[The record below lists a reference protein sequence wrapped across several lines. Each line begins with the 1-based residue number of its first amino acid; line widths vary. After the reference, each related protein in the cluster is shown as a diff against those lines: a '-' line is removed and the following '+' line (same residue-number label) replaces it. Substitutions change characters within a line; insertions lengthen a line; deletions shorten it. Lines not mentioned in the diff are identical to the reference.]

1 VRVATILGTRPEI
14 IRLSLVIKRL
24 DGLCEHTLVHTGQNF
39 DPNLSDVFFEELSVR
54 KPDEHWGIK
63 ADGFGSQ
70 MGEIIARS
78 EQFIREQRPD
88 RILILGDTN
97 TGLAAVAAA
106 RLGVPV
112 YHMEAGNRCYDDRVP
127 EEVNRR
133 IIDQCSEV
141 LMPYTHR
148 SKENLVREG
157 FARERIFV
165 TGNPIW
171 EVIQAQRAKIDA
183 SDVLDELGLER
194 KRYIVVTAHRAENV
208 DDPMRLTGILEGLTM
223 VAEEFNV
230 PVVVSLHPRTADKVQ
245 KAGLTPKSS
254 LVRFITPVG
263 FFDFVQLEQDALCV
277 MTDSG
282 TVQEEATLL
291 NVPSVILRDVTERA
305 ECLEVGSGMLSG
317 ADPEQILRSAKSVIG
332 AGAGWVAPI
341 EYLQENVSQVVA
353 SLVTGYRQLR
363 RAA

>member
-1 VRVATILGTRPEI
+1 MRVATILGTRPEI

-24 DGLCEHTLVHTGQNF
+24 DELCEHTLVHTGQNF
-39 DPNLSDVFFEELSVR
+39 DPNLSDVFFEELGVR
-54 KPDEHWGIK
+54 MPDQHWGIK
-63 ADGFGSQ
+63 ADGFGRQ

-78 EQFIREQRPD
+78 EQFIGEQRPD

-97 TGLAAVAAA
+97 SGLAAVAAA

-112 YHMEAGNRCYDDRVP
+112 HHMEAGNRCYDDRVP

-165 TGNPIW
+165 TGNPIG

-183 SDVLDELGLER
+183 SGVLDELGLER

-208 DDPMRLTGILEGLTM
+208 DDPSRLSGILEGLTM
-223 VAEEFNV
+223 VAEEFSV

-263 FFDFVQLEQDALCV
+263 FFGFVQLEQHALCV

-305 ECLEVGSGMLSG
+305 ECLEAGSGMLSG
-317 ADPEQILRSAKSVIG
+317 ADPAQILQCAKSVIS

-353 SLVTGYRQLR
+353 SLVTGFRQSR

>member
-1 VRVATILGTRPEI
+1 MRVATILGTRPEI
-14 IRLSLVIKRL
+14 IRLSLVIERL
-24 DGLCEHTLVHTGQNF
+24 DKLSDHTLVHTGQNF
-39 DPNLSDVFFEELSVR
+39 DSNLSDVFFDELGVR
-54 KPDEHWGIK
+54 QPDEQWGIR
-63 ADGFGSQ
+63 ADGFGRQ

-78 EQFIREQRPD
+78 EQFIRERKPD

-97 TGLAAVAAA
+97 SGLAAVAAA

-133 IIDQCSEV
+133 IIDHCSEV

-157 FARERIFV
+157 FARERVFV

-171 EVIQAQRAKIDA
+171 EVISAHRPRID
-183 SDVLDELGLER
+183 SSTVLDEMGLTQG
-194 KRYIVVTAHRAENV
+194 KYIVVTSHRAENV
-208 DDPMRLTGILEGLTM
+208 DDPLRLAGILEGLTM
-223 VAEEFNV
+223 VAEEFCV
-230 PVVVSLHPRTADKVQ
+230 PVIVSLHPRTADKVQ

-254 LVRFITPVG
+254 LVRFVTPVG
-263 FFDFVQLEQDALCV
+263 FFDFVQLEQNALCV

-291 NVPSVILRDVTERA
+291 HVPSVVLRDVTERA
-305 ECLEVGSGMLSG
+305 ECLEAGSGVLSG
-317 ADPEQILRSAKSVIG
+317 ADPIQILRSAKAVIG
-332 AGAGWVAPI
+332 AGAGWVAPS

-353 SLVTGYRQLR
+353 SLVTGYRQSR